1 MNADRIIVVDNGTI
15 LEQGTHES
23 LISAGGKYSE
33 LWSKQVSISQ
43 VLPWDM
49 APSKHTLVVQ
59 TFIKPKAE
67 KVSNGKARAQTKTAA
82 SKAMN
87 STEDD
92 DAQPEQ
98 VKTPSGHKR
107 EV

>member
-1 MNADRIIVVDNGTI
+1 MNADRIIVVDDGMI

-33 LWSKQVSISQ
+33 LWSKQVRDSTP
-43 VLPWDM
+43 VLILEW
-49 APSKHTLVVQ
+49 AYSNRALSAQ
-59 TFIKPKAE
+59 TFIKAKAE
-67 KVSNGKARAQTKTAA
+67 LRSENRSAATKAK
-82 SKAMN
+82 N

-92 DAQPEQ
+92 DAQAEQ